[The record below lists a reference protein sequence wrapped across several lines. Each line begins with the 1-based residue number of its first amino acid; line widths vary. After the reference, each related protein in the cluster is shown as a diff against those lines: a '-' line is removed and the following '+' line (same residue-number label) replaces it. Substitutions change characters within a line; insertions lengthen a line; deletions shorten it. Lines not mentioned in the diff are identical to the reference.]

1 MTMKGGKSTLLLDQ
15 SANNF
20 QFEHSKSPPNNS
32 RLLLFSVKEYGQLNP
47 EANLLRKSLDSN
59 FSHGNDPNL

>member
-1 MTMKGGKSTLLLDQ
+1 VVGCKSTLLVEQ

-32 RLLLFSVKEYGQLNP
+32 RLLLFLVKEYGQLNP